1 MKDRLLQLQAI
12 KRIKAKM
19 YYDTP
24 SNSWK
29 KQLHKY
35 EMELLDKKIMI
46 EKLKR
51 QHK

>member
-29 KQLHKY
+29 KQLHKF
-35 EMELLDKKIMI
+35 EMDIMDIKIKI
-46 EKLKR
+46 ERLKQ